1 MRLTTLLSSIFI
13 VIIFSTNLL
22 AQTGPAWMQQGD
34 LVDAKKIWCFLEI
47 PNTSI
52 ILAGGRCYYKDAA
65 IWKSTNNGQTW
76 VRKFRKGETDEGV
89 RQFAFD
95 ENKNIIFAAVSDYWS
110 YLEWKSIWYST
121 DLGETWNYISQPAQL
136 GNRAQAHSIVLL
148 NNKLY
153 VAFQDDHSENG
164 NDNWGIYSADLYR
177 LDISNPNSS
186 YWYWE
191 YCMHYPE
198 LDYIMRLAINDG
210 KIYVFGKDRNTNGIR
225 IFTFDPEANGKNSL
239 FIGNLNDI
247 NKNIE
252 ILQKEE
258 LKNNQEKNNSV
269 PPNINNIK
277 GEVR

>member
-1 MRLTTLLSSIFI
+1 MRFQKILAITFVAMIFANQ
-13 VIIFSTNLL
+13 IF
-22 AQTGPAWMQQGD
+22 AQSGPAWLQQGD
-34 LVDAKKIWCFLEI
+34 LVNAKKIWCFLEI
-47 PNTSI
+47 PNTGI
-52 ILAGGRCYYKDAA
+52 ILAGGRGYYKRAA

-76 VRKFRKGETDEGV
+76 EQKLNNSYTDEGV

-95 ENKNIIFAAVSDYWS
+95 ENKNIIFACVSNYWS
-110 YLEWKSIWYST
+110 YLEWKPIWYST
-121 DLGETWNYISQPAQL
+121 DLGESWNYISQPAAL
-136 GNRAQAHSIVLL
+136 GNRAQAHSIVIL

-191 YCMHYPE
+191 HCMHYPE
-198 LDYIMRLAINDG
+198 LDYIMRLAINND

-225 IFTFDPEANGKNSL
+225 IFTYDPESMGKNAQ
-239 FIGNLNDI
+239 FIGKLD
-247 NKNIE
+247 E
-252 ILQKEE
+252 IKKEIKLLQNEE
-258 LKNNQEKNNSV
+258 AKSEQEKNINV
-269 PPNINNIK
+269 PPINDNK